1 MFGIIF
7 YYLNL
12 FTSVDDK
19 TKWCALFC
27 QTTTAESTRWV
38 STWIFTIWEPLLGNH
53 ASQIKANVLKAGAQI
68 RTLFL
73 LGTLAV
79 GGKFGN
85 TGSTGALGI
94 VSNKACINVL
104 ADGLI
109 MHVCR
114 EDKEEQHNMRVSKW
128 DVEVEANKVVD
139 VWTALTVVARDSQV
153 ASSVTRSSITLATQ
167 V

>member
-1 MFGIIF
+1 MFPQLFGIIF

-19 TKWCALFC
+19 TKRCALLLPNHHRRINAMGINMMSQRRGFG
-27 QTTTAESTRWV
+27 R
-38 STWIFTIWEPLLGNH
+38 IFTIWEPLLGNH
-53 ASQIKANVLKAGAQI
+53 ASQVKANVLKAGAQI

-79 GGKFGN
+79 GRKFGN

-109 MHVCR
+109 MC
-114 EDKEEQHNMRVSKW
+114 
-128 DVEVEANKVVD
+128 VEKIKKSNIICV
-139 VWTALTVVARDSQV
+139 
-153 ASSVTRSSITLATQ
+153 
-167 V
+167 